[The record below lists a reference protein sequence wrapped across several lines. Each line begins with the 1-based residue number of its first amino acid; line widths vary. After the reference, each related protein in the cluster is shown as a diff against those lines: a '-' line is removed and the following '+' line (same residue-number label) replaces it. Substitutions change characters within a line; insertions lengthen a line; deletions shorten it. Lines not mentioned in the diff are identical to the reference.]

1 MGFKSLEIEIGT
13 ILDKYENIPVDVIE
27 KSARKTARDTV
38 NKLKNTSPRKTGEY
52 ASGWSARK
60 QGHGY
65 VVFNKK
71 KPGLTQLLEYGHD
84 VYNKLGK
91 VGRAGAHVHIAP
103 VEKEANTE
111 FEENIEREMR
121 RRGLA
126 E

>member
-65 VVFNKK
+65 VVYNRKA
-71 KPGLTQLLEYGHD
+71 PGLTHLLEKGHVTRNKYGT
-84 VYNKLGK
+84 Y
-91 VGRAGAHVHIAP
+91 GRTPAHVHIAP
-103 VEKEANTE
+103 VEKEAVEE
-111 FEENIEREMR
+111 FEQNIRK
-121 RRGLA
+121 GLNRS
-126 E
+126 